1 MKTKRL
7 ITGILLVVLMIVA
20 VSCSTTVKVNSW
32 APASSGI
39 QGYKTVA
46 VASTKQY
53 TGYRRLGTTVAVRVN
68 PYDYYVPYDVQTLFS
83 SSDAWL
89 DQSVARLSTQMIEKA
104 LNQGVYNIVGG
115 DRTDGLIS
123 TARTTG
129 TSVREMLQRNG
140 IELLVTSSVDS
151 MDYNEYV
158 TMEPYRSK
166 DGKVVYTYYL
176 VQEAAVSISVM
187 VQDVDSLNV
196 LWQAQFSDSTGSVNN
211 RYSFKNYVKVGSYD
225 TSTGKYK
232 SSWYSLSKP
241 EQMFKSLLDGFGAQI
256 RDALTP
262 HRISTSFTLM
272 DNKSKIKTLDDAYK
286 MVDDEMYN
294 SALDIFLAEWNSSHY
309 LPAGYN
315 AAIVYLGMGKNE
327 QAVELAN
334 EVYKVTGSEDA
345 YELVIRMNNL
355 LVVQD
360 EAIKQI
366 TGEKTG
372 QVVTGDLLI

>member
-1 MKTKRL
+1 
-7 ITGILLVVLMIVA
+7 MIVA
-20 VSCSTTVKVNSW
+20 VSCSTTVKVNTW

-53 TGYRRLGTTVAVRVN
+53 TGYRRLGSTVAVRVD
-68 PYDYYVPYDVQTLFS
+68 PYSYYVPYDVQTIFS

-89 DQSVARLSTQMIEKA
+89 DQSVAKLSTQMIEKS
-104 LNQGVYNIVGG
+104 LNQGVYNVVGG
-115 DRTDGLIS
+115 ERTDGFIN
-123 TARTTG
+123 TARSTG
-129 TSVREMLQRNG
+129 TPVRDMLLRNG

-166 DGKVVYTYYL
+166 DGKITYNYYL

-187 VQDVDSLNV
+187 VQDVETLKV
-196 LWQAQFSDSTGSVNN
+196 LWQAQFADSTGSARN
-211 RYSFKNYVKVGSYD
+211 RYTYQHYEKIGSYD
-225 TSTGKYK
+225 TSTGKYR
-232 SSWYSLSKP
+232 SSWYSLTKP
-241 EQMFKSLLDGFGAQI
+241 EKIFQSLIEGFGEQI

-272 DNKSKIKTLDDAYK
+272 DNKSKIKSLDDAYK

-294 SALDIFLAEWNSSHY
+294 TALDIFLAEWNSSHY

-315 AAIVYLGMGKNE
+315 AAIVYLGMGKNAE
-327 QAVELAN
+327 AVQLAN
-334 EVYKVTGSEDA
+334 EVYRVTGSEEA
-345 YELVIRMNNL
+345 YNLVSRINSL
-355 LVVQD
+355 LITQD